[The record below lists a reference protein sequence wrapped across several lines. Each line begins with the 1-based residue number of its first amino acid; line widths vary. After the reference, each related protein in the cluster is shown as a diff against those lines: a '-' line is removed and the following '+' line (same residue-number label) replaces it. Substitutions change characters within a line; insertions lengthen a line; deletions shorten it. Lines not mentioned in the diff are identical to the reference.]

1 MMPTQNVCDVSPF
14 LKLKMKGDFAI
25 LLLRPRQHVAASFCR
40 KLALR
45 PRTWMS
51 LNKRLIRKDG
61 RKTFS
66 NREKVIFMAR
76 TISSQSLDACTALP
90 SSVAYQPL
98 RPSIVDKVLN
108 TSAIDALMRI

>member
-1 MMPTQNVCDVSPF
+1 
-14 LKLKMKGDFAI
+14 
-25 LLLRPRQHVAASFCR
+25 
-40 KLALR
+40 
-45 PRTWMS
+45 MS